1 MAETITLE
9 DNFVLTVSDQGTAVP
24 TAHADTHAAGDTDP
38 LTLTLV
44 QISDAGTMASQNKG
58 TVDIEGGT
66 IDNTPIGGTTKAAG
80 GFTTLVVTGAVT
92 LTSALP
98 VLQGGTGSNTQGGA
112 RSNLGLGDIAT
123 QNANGVTLT
132 GGTINNVIIG
142 GSTPLAGTFTAVAG
156 TTGTFS
162 GNVTVAGTLGVTG
175 TLTGAAASFTT
186 GGFSGN
192 ATVGGTL
199 VVTGAVS
206 GPSATFTAVAGA
218 TGTFSGAVSAASL
231 TLTTELAVLEGGTGA
246 GTPAGAR
253 TNLGFGSG
261 QVALAGAGTI
271 AVADTAIAT
280 GSVVTVTHLGTGSGT
295 PGKLS
300 VALNAGV
307 GFTINSDSASD
318 NNTVAY
324 IVVY

>member
-24 TAHADTHAAGDTDP
+24 TAHATSHEAGEDDE
-38 LTLTLV
+38 LTLTLA
-44 QISDAGTMASQNKG
+44 QINDAGTMASQNKG

-80 GFTTLVVTGAVT
+80 GFTTLAVTGAVT

-98 VLQGGTGSNTQGGA
+98 VLQGGTGSTTQGGA

-142 GSTPLAGTFTAVAG
+142 GSTPLAGTFTAVVG
-156 TTGTFS
+156 TTAAFS

-186 GGFSGN
+186 GAFSGN
-192 ATVGGTL
+192 TTVGGTL

-206 GPSATFTAVAGA
+206 GAAATFTTVAGT
-218 TGTFSGAVSAASL
+218 TGTFSGLLTANGGITFGDAQNIAFNATTGTKIGTATTQKIGFWNATPVVQPVAIADATDAA
-231 TLTTELAVLEGGTGA
+231 
-246 GTPAGAR
+246 
-253 TNLGFGSG
+253 
-261 QVALAGAGTI
+261 
-271 AVADTAIAT
+271 TAITQQNLLLSALRTLGIIAT
-280 GSVVTVTHLGTGSGT
+280 
-295 PGKLS
+295 
-300 VALNAGV
+300 
-307 GFTINSDSASD
+307 
-318 NNTVAY
+318 
-324 IVVY
+324 